1 MRELEW
7 DHMGVKVGG
16 RQLHHLRFA
25 CDIVLITRSSSQA
38 ERMLTE
44 LGKTCEGIGLHVN
57 LQKTTFMRNGRR
69 NIYVDM
75 LGENSPFA
83 DPSSIDRHLSNMEK
97 LNTLQSKIMGIRPT
111 SHDQINFDA
120 DPASPDQLP
129 YLFEGDMILTESQM
143 DSILS
148 NTEDQLWA
156 KQGGHIR
163 PRRSMTSSLYARW
176 TTFPIPYYINVASG
190 VSEPAVLAGVARWE
204 TDTCLTFERQYS
216 RANGNGLE
224 FFLGSG
230 CYSMVGRVG
239 YSSQQI
245 SIGYG
250 CTSLGTVTHEI
261 GHALGFFHE
270 QGRYDRDAYVS
281 IDSQNIQNGY
291 LSQFT
296 KQSRSSMEDYGVGYD
311 YGSVMHYDQFSFSSN
326 GRSTIKTL
334 DNNYQQTI
342 GQREGPSFMDVK
354 RINLAYCNST
364 CSSTLSCLNG
374 GYTDPKNCAV
384 CRCPSGFGGT
394 LCDRAAINS
403 GLCGA
408 GDLFADSSFKLLS
421 VSGAVSC
428 SFVVKAPPGRR
439 IYFEVSTFRFTAAN
453 LCNYNFLEIK
463 YNADLQRAGA
473 RCGRNICEDFNLKS
487 SLLMGRGGRIVR

>member
-311 YGSVMHYDQFSFSSN
+311 YGSVMHYDQFNFN
-326 GRSTIKTL
+326 E
-334 DNNYQQTI
+334 D
-342 GQREGPSFMDVK
+342 RE
-354 RINLAYCNST
+354 NLIDWS
-364 CSSTLSCLNG
+364 
-374 GYTDPKNCAV
+374 V
-384 CRCPSGFGGT
+384 V
-394 LCDRAAINS
+394 
-403 GLCGA
+403 GLC
-408 GDLFADSSFKLLS
+408 L
-421 VSGAVSC
+421 
-428 SFVVKAPPGRR
+428 RHH
-439 IYFEVSTFRFTAAN
+439 N
-453 LCNYNFLEIK
+453 
-463 YNADLQRAGA
+463 
-473 RCGRNICEDFNLKS
+473 
-487 SLLMGRGGRIVR
+487 